1 MGRSFVYDAKM
12 HKLRPLH
19 VYCSHLNQKMTVEFC
34 SICNRIHRIYQ
45 IECVFKKS
53 IEKKMACLTLES
65 VSLGNFPIF
74 EKTGGASVKKQ
85 LWIKV
90 SAAFLALCMMAA
102 TLPVNAAAASTAVI
116 VPPASSVSEKDTAA
130 TETDSSE
137 LTDCCVPVLQATM
150 LLS

>member
-19 VYCSHLNQKMTVEFC
+19 VYGSHLNQKMTVEFC

-45 IECVFKKS
+45 IECIFKKS

-65 VSLGNFPIF
+65 VSLGNFTIF

-85 LWIKV
+85 LW
-90 SAAFLALCMMAA
+90 
-102 TLPVNAAAASTAVI
+102 TTAVRWQKAFKRAACCILSI
-116 VPPASSVSEKDTAA
+116 VKVWAA
-130 TETDSSE
+130 
-137 LTDCCVPVLQATM
+137 PFKKPK
-150 LLS
+150 

>member
-85 LWIKV
+85 LWTTEAVRWQKAFKRAACCILSIVKV
-90 SAAFLALCMMAA
+90 WAAPFKK
-102 TLPVNAAAASTAVI
+102 P
-116 VPPASSVSEKDTAA
+116 K
-130 TETDSSE
+130 
-137 LTDCCVPVLQATM
+137 
-150 LLS
+150 